1 MYDVINNFYRFI
13 ATLQMETGNV
23 PDRSN
28 NIPVSTG
35 VQNVMIVTE
44 RTQQRFDTM
53 ETLYKLLSREGEC
66 TSFHTS
72 YQTN

>member
-1 MYDVINNFYRFI
+1 
-13 ATLQMETGNV
+13 METGNV

-35 VQNVMIVTE
+35 LQNVMIVTE
-44 RTQQRFDTM
+44 RTQQRFDIM
-53 ETLYKLLSREGEC
+53 ETLYKLLSRKGEC